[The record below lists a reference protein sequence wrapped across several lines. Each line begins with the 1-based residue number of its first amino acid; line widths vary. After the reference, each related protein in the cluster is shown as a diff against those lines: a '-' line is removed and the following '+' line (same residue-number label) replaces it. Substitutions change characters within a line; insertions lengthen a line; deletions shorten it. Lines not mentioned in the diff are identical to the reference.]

1 MISIIMNKNYKYEN
15 QYFTQMAAMHI
26 LDLHITGRFKIAE
39 IIKRVCS
46 YHEAHGGM
54 LTDSDDSERRVRNA
68 LDSLSLSGRATEELQ
83 DFWILPPDDQRI
95 FGNGENWVYLYY
107 FDHHKRGAVSEGKDV
122 WHCKIGST
130 HRNPDTRIRELT
142 RGYPTAPTIALL
154 FRTDKYEVL
163 EKTIH
168 RILELRGNRIDN
180 AQGDEWFWTN
190 PDIVLEIYDFV
201 IYGNPIR
208 TEKHR
213 YVESRLSNLRQRK
226 TN

>member
-1 MISIIMNKNYKYEN
+1 MNKNYKYEN
-15 QYFTQMAAMHI
+15 QYFTQMAAVHI
-26 LDLHITGRFKIAE
+26 LDRYIAGRFKTAE

-46 YHEAHGGM
+46 YHERHGGM
-54 LTDSDDSERRVRNA
+54 LTDSDDLERRVRNA
-68 LDSLSLSGRATEELQ
+68 LDSLSLSGRAVEEPQ

-107 FDHHKRGAVSEGKDV
+107 FDHHKRGAVSQGKDV

-130 HRNPDTRIRELT
+130 HRHPEARIRELI
-142 RGYPTAPTIALL
+142 RGYPTTPTIALL
-154 FRTDKYEVL
+154 FRTDKHEVL

-168 RILELRGNRIDN
+168 RILELRGKHIES
-180 AQGDEWFWTN
+180 AQGDEWFRTN

-201 IYGNPIR
+201 IYGDPIR
-208 TEKHR
+208 TEKHK
-213 YVESRLSNLRQRK
+213 YVEGRLLDLNQRE